1 MDSPAISA
9 FIAQST
15 LFEGI
20 TEEALDMLVNAATCK
35 VFPAGS
41 YLWSLGESNDD
52 MFGLASG
59 RVRASVSSAMGHE
72 FAFVDHE
79 PGAWLGEACLA
90 NDLGRVIE
98 AKALV
103 PAEILVINRQVML
116 AAGNVWPLLYRNLF
130 HHNVKTARGL
140 FVLLQAMAFYPL
152 RARVAGRLQ
161 EVALEHG
168 SPVDGGVMLDIK
180 LSQADFA
187 RLAVGSRQRV
197 NRIFREWEKS
207 GLVVHRND
215 LLWIRDMDTLEK
227 EVVPFE

>member
-1 MDSPAISA
+1 MNSDLIRT
-9 FIAQST
+9 FIAQSV
-15 LFEGI
+15 LFEGVP
-20 TEEALDMLVNAATCK
+20 EEVLDTLVSAVSYK

-41 YLWSLGESNDD
+41 YLWSMGESNDD
-52 MFGLASG
+52 MFGLVSG

-79 PGAWLGEACLA
+79 PGAWLGEACLV

-98 AKALV
+98 AKTLV
-103 PAEILVINRQVML
+103 RAEILVINRQAML
-116 AAGNVWPLLYRNLF
+116 AAGADWPLLYRNLF
-130 HHNVKTARGL
+130 HHNVKTSRGL
-140 FVLLQAMAFYPL
+140 FVLLQGMAFYPL

-168 SPVDGGVMLDIK
+168 SALDGGVLLEIK

-207 GLVVHRND
+207 GLVEHRND